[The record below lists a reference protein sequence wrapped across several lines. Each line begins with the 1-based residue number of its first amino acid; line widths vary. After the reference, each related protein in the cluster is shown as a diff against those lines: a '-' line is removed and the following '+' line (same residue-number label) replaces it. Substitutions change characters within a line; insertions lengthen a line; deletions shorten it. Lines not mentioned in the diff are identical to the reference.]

1 MNTPELDKAIMQ
13 AQIKQQQASINYFQK
28 VGERYAHGWHNP
40 VSTIQLYGGKEPNL
54 EVIPKNLLNSIHVN
68 LKVRVPTYIYILVAG
83 LTFVIAGVLIKI
95 W

>member
-13 AQIKQQQASINYFQK
+13 AQIKL
-28 VGERYAHGWHNP
+28 GERYMHGWHNP
-40 VSTIQLYGGKEPNL
+40 ASIYGGKEPNL

-68 LKVRVPTYIYILVAG
+68 LKVRVPTYIYILIAG
-83 LTFVIAGVLIKI
+83 LTFVIAGALIKI